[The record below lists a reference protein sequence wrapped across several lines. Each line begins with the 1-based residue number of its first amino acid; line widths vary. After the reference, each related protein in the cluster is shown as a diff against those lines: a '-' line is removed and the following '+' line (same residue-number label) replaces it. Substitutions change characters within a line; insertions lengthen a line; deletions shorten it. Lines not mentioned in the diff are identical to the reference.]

1 MNELTIFRAALILA
15 AILEAGTAFWLF
27 RRTPAKQEQ
36 TDRLPRN
43 KYAGIALGFLALL
56 WCVPHAEPIVFNWM
70 LPLLYPAAIL
80 FTVLSW
86 FFLDYLFSRALG
98 GILILGAYYFVYG
111 AFNFHTPGLA
121 AFSILYWIAG
131 ITGICFSGKPCWMRD
146 LLRSC
151 CQSARIRWTAAGF
164 CAILSAASILA
175 AVLTKGG
182 QY

>member
-1 MNELTIFRAALILA
+1 
-15 AILEAGTAFWLF
+15 
-27 RRTPAKQEQ
+27 
-36 TDRLPRN
+36 
-43 KYAGIALGFLALL
+43 
-56 WCVPHAEPIVFNWM
+56 M

-131 ITGICFSGKPCWMRD
+131 ITGICFSGKPCLMRD